1 MGPKRLWT
9 GDWNAQSAAA
19 RARMAERR
27 GLIAPDP
34 EPMPDPVG
42 VAEAVPSRS
51 WGELVRAAL
60 ARLGASAR
68 ALAAE
73 LRRPGGVRVRL
84 AFIALIAAAAGAGT
98 VIGIQASSSSSGA
111 ARSTTATGG
120 AWLGVDLGNALG
132 PAGAL
137 VEFVVPGS
145 PADQGGIELG
155 DVITAIDGRAVGNPQ
170 AASSAIAELRPGAT
184 ALFTIDRFGQPI
196 ALRATLGSRASAAP

>member
-1 MGPKRLWT
+1 MCRRRWDQNACGPAT
-9 GDWNAQSAAA
+9 GTRSPRP
-19 RARMAERR
+19 RARGWR
-27 GLIAPDP
+27 
-34 EPMPDPVG
+34 
-42 VAEAVPSRS
+42 
-51 WGELVRAAL
+51 
-60 ARLGASAR
+60 
-68 ALAAE
+68 
-73 LRRPGGVRVRL
+73 
-84 AFIALIAAAAGAGT
+84 
-98 VIGIQASSSSSGA
+98 SGA

-145 PADQGGIELG
+145 PADRGGIELG
-155 DVITAIDGRAVGNPQ
+155 DVITAIDGRAVGNPH